1 MYFDS
6 IGMLKLIFV
15 TLFGALSLSLCIG
28 QNSWNMSLASRY
40 DNDSLPQQSGV
51 AYSDIWAYAYPDGKE
66 IAIIGTLDSIW
77 IYEITDPYKIR
88 RVFSFAGGYRTLWR
102 EFKTY
107 SHYLYA
113 ITDAV
118 NEGLTVFD
126 LGNSPDS
133 IQFVQR
139 DLSVFIRS
147 HMLFADT
154 SSGHLYITG
163 ARDSIGPVDLIMMD
177 LNADPAHPSLIRKID
192 LPGNY
197 VHDVFVR
204 NDTAYCSHGTN
215 GLYIYKIE
223 SNGTYMELG
232 SLTTYQQQGYNHSS
246 WLHENGKYLIFA
258 DETHNTSLKLVDLRD
273 ISNPRVMNMFRSALE
288 APDDTASMAHNPY
301 FKGDYA
307 FVSYY
312 HDGVVVFNCS
322 NPLDVQIV
330 AYYDTEPGNTNYNK
344 TYEGSWGVYPYLPS
358 GTIVASDIQ
367 NGLFV
372 LYLDL
377 ALALE
382 EVQMAVENIANSFKI
397 NWSLSSCETVDNL
410 CLYRS
415 RNHAEFSKIAEFSCK
430 DDHSEY
436 WDRDLQDGDYAFQLR
451 WNSKEQPRSSAIHLG
466 KISNYC
472 YSINAN
478 HHLVTSCPDKRIREV
493 KIFSVDGKELIKA
506 NEIILPFPIP
516 VQFLGGL
523 NFLQLTDEYGHVSV
537 LKLL

>member
-1 MYFDS
+1 MSFDS
-6 IGMLKLIFV
+6 SGMLKLIFI
-15 TLFGALSLSLCIG
+15 TLLFTGFHAPVLG

-40 DNDSLPQQSGV
+40 DNDSLPQQSNV
-51 AYSDIWAYAYPDGKE
+51 AYSDVWGYAYPDGKE

-77 IYEITDPYKIR
+77 IYEVTDPYRIR
-88 RVFSFAGGYRTLWR
+88 RVFSFGGGYRTIWR

-107 SHYLYA
+107 RHYLYA

-126 LGNSPDS
+126 LGHSPDS

-139 DLSVFIRS
+139 DLSIFIRS

-163 ARDSIGPVDLIMMD
+163 ARDSIGAVDLIMLD
-177 LNADPAHPSLIRKID
+177 LNVDPAHPSLIRKID

-204 NDTAYCSHGTN
+204 HDTAYCSHGTN

-223 SNGTYMELG
+223 SNGDYTELG
-232 SLTTYQQQGYNHSS
+232 SLTTYQQQGFNHSS
-246 WLHENGKYLIFA
+246 WIHENGKYLIFA
-258 DETHNTSLKLVDLRD
+258 DETHNTSLKLVDIRD
-273 ISNPRVMNMFRSALE
+273 VSNPRVINMFRSALE
-288 APDDTASMAHNPY
+288 APDDTASIAHNPY

-312 HDGVVVFNCS
+312 HDGVVVFNCN

-330 AYYDTEPGNTNYNK
+330 AYYDTEPGNTNYHK
-344 TYEGSWGVYPYLPS
+344 TYEGAWGVFPYLPS
-358 GTIVASDIQ
+358 GTILASDIQ

-372 LYLDL
+372 LYLDI
-377 ALALE
+377 ALAIE
-382 EVQMAVENIANSFKI
+382 EVNMSVEKIRNSFKI
-397 NWSLSSCETVDNL
+397 NWSLSSCELVDDL

-415 RNHAEFSKIAEFSCK
+415 WNHTEFTKIAERSCI
-430 DDHSEY
+430 DQHSEY
-436 WDRDLQDGDYAFQLR
+436 WDQNLPDGAYAYQLR
-451 WNSKEQPRSSAIHLG
+451 WKSNGQPRRSAIHLG
-466 KISNYC
+466 NISTYC
-472 YSINAN
+472 FTINAN
-478 HHLVTSCPDKRIREV
+478 HQLITTCPDKRIREV
-493 KIFSVDGKELIKA
+493 KIFSADGKELMKA
-506 NEIILPFPIP
+506 NEIVLPYSIP
-516 VQFLGGL
+516 FQFCRGM
-523 NFLQLTDEYGHVSV
+523 NFLQLTDQYGQVSV